1 MKIHF
6 LLLFICSFSIINTQD
21 VIPFQEEEGVL
32 WGLKNGDDIII
43 EASYHYINDFH
54 EGLAEV
60 KMDNQR
66 GFINKKGEIIVPIK
80 YDYANDFKDSVAW
93 VYIDHIIGLIDHK
106 GNELTE
112 IKYQDGQKKFYDGMA
127 IVSEKKLKTVCIL
140 RINS

>member
-66 GFINKKGEIIVPIK
+66 GFINKKGEIIVPI
-80 YDYANDFKDSVAW
+80 DYANDFKDSVAW